1 MSGKTTA
8 VKKLGE
14 LQKPKKVI
22 QGGTW
27 AGKTQGIIINLIYQ
41 CIEFPKDDIT
51 VVAETVPAV
60 KFGALKIFKEVM
72 EFTGNWYDDH
82 YNATDRI
89 YKFSNGS
96 VIQFSAFDT
105 IGKAKAA
112 GKRKKLFLN
121 ECNYIPFLIAYE
133 LIVRTS
139 GDVWFD
145 YNPNNPFWIQQEILG
160 DEDVD
165 FMILTYKDNETTP
178 ENKIREFDR
187 NRERAKT
194 SKYWANWCKVYLDGE
209 IGSLEGVIFQNWSTI
224 DRLPEDAEC
233 LGFGMDF
240 GYTNDPSS
248 LIGLYKHNNRR
259 IYDEVIYQRGLKT
272 HELAKLTKESID
284 PYSWVYGD
292 GSNPRLIDEI
302 GEYGINIRGSWNGK
316 GSIQL
321 GIAIIQEEHFYVT
334 ARSLNTIRELREYC
348 WAKDKEG
355 NDTGEPVG
363 TFNHCIDDMRYVSY
377 EKLSKSQKTRSGPMI
392 TLPKFH

>member
-8 VKKLGE
+8 VKKLGK

-41 CIEFPKDDIT
+41 CIQTPKDDIT

-72 EFTGNWYDDH
+72 EFTGNWYDEH

-89 YKFSNGS
+89 YKFYNGS

-209 IGSLEGVIFQNWSTI
+209 LGSLEGVVLQDWAIVDQAPSDGLI
-224 DRLPEDAEC
+224 
-233 LGFGMDF
+233 GYGMDF
-240 GYTNDPSS
+240 GYTNDPTT
-248 LIGLYKHNNRR
+248 LIACYVVDGVR
-259 IYDEVIYQRGLKT
+259 IFDELIYQRGLTTPDLARRMNDLTDSYTYTFADSADPKT
-272 HELAKLTKESID
+272 
-284 PYSWVYGD
+284 
-292 GSNPRLIDEI
+292 IDELWQ
-302 GEYGINIRGSWNGK
+302 YGIKIQGATKGADSVNRGI
-316 GSIQL
+316 SIL
-321 GIAIIQEEHFYVT
+321 QEEHFKVT
-334 ARSLNTIRELREYC
+334 ARSTNLIKELREYC
-348 WAKDKEG
+348 WDTDKEG
-355 NDTGEPVG
+355 NTTNKPVG
-363 TFNHCIDDMRYVSY
+363 IYNHCIDAMRYLAI
-377 EKLSKSQKTRSGPMI
+377 ERLSKANIPRARPMI